1 MNGLAGAEFGLVLG
15 GVALF
20 LVIAVIVTI
29 KNLIV
34 IVPPNQAAVITGRKA
49 GDKSYKTI
57 RGGRAIRIPI
67 IEKVDYMP
75 LTTMPLD
82 IRVNN
87 AYSKGNIPLAI
98 QAVANVKVGWTPAE
112 IFDNAIERLLPF
124 DREAVEAQATETLAA
139 NLRGVLATM
148 TPEEVNEDRLKFAE
162 KLEDEATG
170 DLAKLGLVIDTV
182 RIQNVSDDV
191 DYLASVGRRKTAEV
205 VRDAEIS
212 EAQARAETAEKS
224 ALADQQARIARA
236 EADAR
241 AKEREAKSKQ
251 EADIAAA
258 RAEAETKRE
267 QALAE
272 RAARVARAEA
282 DAEAKESE
290 AASRQR
296 ADVAA
301 AQADVKVAEER
312 NKLRVRQAEL
322 DEQADSREKS
332 AVENARRAEAE
343 AREKAEKV
351 RALAEARR
359 LEADVIAP
367 ARAQREAAEQ
377 EAQAQ
382 AAPIRER
389 GRAEAEV
396 LKLLYAEIEQAGDI
410 GLHVFTLE
418 KLPEFLR
425 IAGETAGAIDID
437 RLVVMDGGD
446 GAGAAQAMQ
455 QRPQAMMKL
464 IEQMAGYVGI
474 EPDTLIRTLAYRAAG
489 GDGATGAAPPAEPA
503 RTPAAARAVAA
514 RSGNGNPEEA
524 TP

>member
-1 MNGLAGAEFGLVLG
+1 MEIGIALG
-15 GVALF
+15 GIALF
-20 LVIAVIVTI
+20 LVVAAIITI

-34 IVPPNQAAVITGRKA
+34 IVPPNQAAVITGRRSE
-49 GDKSYKTI
+49 DRTYKSI
-57 RGGRAIRIPI
+57 RGGRAVRIPI
-67 IEKVDYMP
+67 IEKVDYIP

-82 IRVNN
+82 IRVSN

-112 IFDNAIERLLPF
+112 VFDNAIERLLPF
-124 DREAVEAQATETLAA
+124 NREAVEAQATETLAA

-162 KLEDEATG
+162 KLEEEATG

-191 DYLASVGRRKTAEV
+191 DYLASVGRRRTAEV

-224 ALADQQARIARA
+224 AIADQQARIARA

-241 AKEREAKSKQ
+241 AKEREAQSKQ

-267 QALAE
+267 QAIAE
-272 RAARVARAEA
+272 RAARIAQAEA

-290 AASRQR
+290 AAARQR

-301 AQADVKVAEER
+301 AQADVKIAEER

-322 DEQADSREKS
+322 DEQAASREKA
-332 AVENARRAEAE
+332 AVENARRVEAE
-343 AREKAEKV
+343 AREKAETA
-351 RALAEARR
+351 RALAEARS
-359 LEADVIAP
+359 LEADVVAP
-367 ARAQREAAEQ
+367 ARANREAAEQ
-377 EAQAQ
+377 EAAAQ

-396 LKLLYAEIEQAGDI
+396 LKLLYAEIEQAGAV
-410 GLHVFTLE
+410 GVHVFTLE
-418 KLPEFLR
+418 KLPELLR
-425 IAGETAGAIDID
+425 IASDAAGDMDID
-437 RLVVMDGGD
+437 RLVVVDGGE
-446 GAGAAQAMQ
+446 GNGAASALRQK
-455 QRPQAMMKL
+455 PQAMMRL
-464 IEQMAGYVGI
+464 IEQMAGYAGI
-474 EPDTLIRTLAYRAAG
+474 EPDTLLKGLAYRIGAQ
-489 GDGATGAAPPAEPA
+489 DGAD
-503 RTPAAARAVAA
+503 RPAAARPETAA
-514 RSGNGNPEEA
+514 AMTAPAEE
-524 TP
+524 

>member
-1 MNGLAGAEFGLVLG
+1 MEYGLVLG

-20 LVIAVIVTI
+20 IVVAAIVTV

-34 IVPPNQAAVITGRKA
+34 IVPPNQAAVITGRRS
-49 GDKSYKTI
+49 GDKTYKTI
-57 RGGRAIRIPI
+57 RGGRALRIPI
-67 IEKVDYMP
+67 IEKVDYIP

-82 IRVNN
+82 IRVSN
-87 AYSKGNIPLAI
+87 AYSRGNIPLAI
-98 QAVANVKVGWTPAE
+98 QAVANVKVGWTPPE
-112 IFDNAIERLLPF
+112 VFDNAIERLLPF
-124 DREAVEAQATETLAA
+124 RQDAVEAQATETLAA

-162 KLEDEATG
+162 KLEEEATG

-205 VRDAEIS
+205 IRDAEIS

-241 AKEREAKSKQ
+241 AKEREAKSRQ

-258 RAEAETKRE
+258 RAQAETQRE
-267 QALAE
+267 EALAE

-301 AQADVKVAEER
+301 AHADIKIAEER

-322 DEQADSREKS
+322 DEQAASREKA
-332 AVENARRAEAE
+332 AVENARRVEAE
-343 AREKAEKV
+343 TREKAEAA
-351 RALAEARR
+351 RALAEAQR
-359 LEADVIAP
+359 LEADVVAP

-377 EAQAQ
+377 EASAQ

-396 LKLLYAEIEQAGDI
+396 LNLLYAEIQQAGDI
-410 GLHVFTLE
+410 GVRVFTLE

-425 IAGETAGAIDID
+425 IAGETAGQIDIE

-446 GAGAAQAMQ
+446 GAGAASALG
-455 QRPQAMMKL
+455 QRPQAMIKL
-464 IEQMAGYVGI
+464 VEQMAAYAGI
-474 EPDTLIRTLAYRAAG
+474 APDALIKNLAYRASG
-489 GDGATGAAPPAEPA
+489 GDGGPRPDPVPGAPAEA
-503 RTPAAARAVAA
+503 
-514 RSGNGNPEEA
+514 GG
-524 TP
+524 

>member
-1 MNGLAGAEFGLVLG
+1 MEIAIVLG
-15 GVALF
+15 FVALF
-20 LVIAVIVTI
+20 LVVAAIFTI
-29 KNLIV
+29 KSLIV

-49 GDKSYKTI
+49 EDKTYKTI
-57 RGGRAIRIPI
+57 RGGRALRIPI
-67 IEKVDYMP
+67 IEKVDHIP

-82 IRVNN
+82 IRVQN
-87 AYSKGNIPLAI
+87 AYSKGNIPLAV
-98 QAVANVKVGWTPAE
+98 QAVANVKVGWTPPE
-112 IFDNAIERLLPF
+112 VFDNAIERLLPF
-124 DREAVEAQATETLAA
+124 DRKAVEAQATETLAA

-148 TPEEVNEDRLKFAE
+148 TPEEVNEDRIKFAE

-212 EAQARAETAEKS
+212 EAQTRAETQEKS

-258 RAEAETKRE
+258 KAEAETKRE

-272 RAARVARAEA
+272 RSARIAQAEA

-290 AASRQR
+290 AAARQR

-301 AQADVKVAEER
+301 AQADIKVAEER

-322 DEQADSREKS
+322 DEQAASREKA
-332 AVENARRAEAE
+332 AVENAKRAEAE
-343 AREKAEKV
+343 AREKAESA
-351 RALAEARR
+351 RALAEAQR

-367 ARAQREAAEQ
+367 ARADREAAEQ

-396 LKLLYAEIEQAGDI
+396 LKLLYAEIEQAGNI
-410 GLHVFTLE
+410 GIHVFTLE
-418 KLPEFLR
+418 KLPELLR
-425 IAGETAGAIDID
+425 IAGETAGDVGID
-437 RLVVMDGGD
+437 RLVVMDGGNGD
-446 GAGAAQAMQ
+446 GAANALRQK
-455 QRPQAMMKL
+455 PQAMMKL
-464 IEQMAGYVGI
+464 IEQMAGYAGI
-474 EPDTLIRTLAYRAAG
+474 EPDDLLRG
-489 GDGATGAAPPAEPA
+489 F
-503 RTPAAARAVAA
+503 AARVRKAYGDASTRPTVGVDTVVD
-514 RSGNGNPEEA
+514 R
-524 TP
+524 

>member
-1 MNGLAGAEFGLVLG
+1 MWTGRRRSSHYERTGGRGIRYRAG

-20 LVIAVIVTI
+20 LVVAVIVTV

-57 RGGRAIRIPI
+57 RGGRAMRIPI

-98 QAVANVKVGWTPAE
+98 QAVANVKVGWTPARSSTTPSSGCSRST
-112 IFDNAIERLLPF
+112 AKRWRRRPP
-124 DREAVEAQATETLAA
+124 RRWRRTSA
-139 NLRGVLATM
+139 GVLATM

-258 RAEAETKRE
+258 RADAETKRE

-272 RAARVARAEA
+272 RAARIARAEA

-290 AASRQR
+290 AAARQR

-301 AQADVKVAEER
+301 AQADVKIAEER

-343 AREKAEKV
+343 AREKAEAA

-367 ARAQREAAEQ
+367 PARSGRR
-377 EAQAQ
+377 
-382 AAPIRER
+382 PSRKR
-389 GRAEAEV
+389 GPGRPDPGARRAEAEV

-410 GLHVFTLE
+410 GHPRLH
-418 KLPEFLR
+418 
-425 IAGETAGAIDID
+425 AGE
-437 RLVVMDGGD
+437 
-446 GAGAAQAMQ
+446 
-455 QRPQAMMKL
+455 
-464 IEQMAGYVGI
+464 
-474 EPDTLIRTLAYRAAG
+474 
-489 GDGATGAAPPAEPA
+489 APRVPPH
-503 RTPAAARAVAA
+503 RGR
-514 RSGNGNPEEA
+514 
-524 TP
+524 

>member
-1 MNGLAGAEFGLVLG
+1 MEYGIAVG

-20 LVIAVIVTI
+20 LIVAVIVTI

-34 IVPPNQAAVITGRKA
+34 IVPPNQSAVITGRKA
-49 GDKSYKTI
+49 GDKTYKTI
-57 RGGRAIRIPI
+57 RGGRALRIPI

-98 QAVANVKVGWTPAE
+98 QAVANVKVGWTPPE
-112 IFDNAIERLLPF
+112 VFDNAIERLLPF
-124 DREAVEAQATETLAA
+124 NQAAVEAQATETLAA

-148 TPEEVNEDRLKFAE
+148 TPEEVNEDRIKFAE

-191 DYLASVGRRKTAEV
+191 DYLASVGRRRTAEV
-205 VRDAEIS
+205 IRDAEIS

-236 EADAR
+236 DADAR
-241 AKEREAKSKQ
+241 AKEGEAKSKQ

-301 AQADVKVAEER
+301 AQADVKIAEER

-322 DEQADSREKS
+322 DEQAASREKS
-332 AVENARRAEAE
+332 AVENARRVEAE
-343 AREKAEKV
+343 AREKAEAA
-351 RALAEARR
+351 RALAEARS
-359 LEADVIAP
+359 LEADVVAP
-367 ARAQREAAEQ
+367 ARAHREAAEQ
-377 EAQAQ
+377 EAAAQ

-396 LKLLYAEIEQAGDI
+396 LKLLYAEIQEAGDI
-410 GLHVFTLE
+410 GIRVFTLE

-425 IAGETAGAIDID
+425 IAGETAGEIDID
-437 RLVVMDGGD
+437 RLVVMDGGN
-446 GAGAAQAMQ
+446 GAGAANALGQK
-455 QRPQAMMKL
+455 PQAMMKL
-464 IEQMAGYVGI
+464 IEQMAAYAGI
-474 EPDTLIRTLAYRAAG
+474 EPDTLLKGIAYRVAT
-489 GDGATGAAPPAEPA
+489 GDGAPQRPAPAPD
-503 RTPAAARAVAA
+503 AV
-514 RSGNGNPEEA
+514 EA
-524 TP
+524 GR

>member
-1 MNGLAGAEFGLVLG
+1 MIEATGMEYGLVLG

-20 LVIAVIVTI
+20 LIVAVIVTI

-57 RGGRAIRIPI
+57 RGGRALRIPI
-67 IEKVDYMP
+67 IEKVDFMP

-87 AYSKGNIPLAI
+87 AYSRGNIPLAI

-241 AKEREAKSKQ
+241 AKEREAQSKQ
-251 EADIAAA
+251 EADIASA

-272 RAARVARAEA
+272 RSARIAQAEA

-301 AQADVKVAEER
+301 AQADVKIAEER

-322 DEQADSREKS
+322 DEQADSREKA

-343 AREKAEKV
+343 AREKAEAA
-351 RALAEARR
+351 RALAETRS
-359 LEADVIAP
+359 LEADVIVP

-377 EAQAQ
+377 EAAAQ

-396 LKLLYAEIEQAGDI
+396 LKLLYTEIEQAGEVGI
-410 GLHVFTLE
+410 HVFTLE
-418 KLPEFLR
+418 KLPELLR
-425 IAGETAGAIDID
+425 IAGEAAGDVGID

-446 GAGAAQAMQ
+446 GNGAANALRQK
-455 QRPQAMMKL
+455 PQAMMRL
-464 IEQMAGYVGI
+464 IEQMAGYAGI
-474 EPDTLIRTLAYRAAG
+474 EPDVFLKGLAYRVAAGNGG
-489 GDGATGAAPPAEPA
+489 GDGDGAAQPRP
-503 RTPAAARAVAA
+503 AVATSDA
-514 RSGNGNPEEA
+514 PE
-524 TP
+524 